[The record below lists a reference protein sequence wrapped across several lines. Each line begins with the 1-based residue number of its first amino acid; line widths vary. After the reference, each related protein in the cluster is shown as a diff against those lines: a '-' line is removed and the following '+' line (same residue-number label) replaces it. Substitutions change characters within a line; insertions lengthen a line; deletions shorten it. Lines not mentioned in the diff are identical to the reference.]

1 MTINALDVNS
11 RDVGPREIKV
21 LKRFKKDVLYIEA
34 NRQSWLE
41 EFSDCW
47 VVVYGE
53 RLIGHADD
61 FHQALAIARD
71 EGLEAKDVAIE
82 LITGEPRTMIL

>member
-1 MTINALDVNS
+1 MTMNALDVNP
-11 RDVGPREIKV
+11 RDVDPREIKA
-21 LKRFKKDVLYIEA
+21 LERFKKDVLYIEA
-34 NRQSWLE
+34 NRQRWLE

-61 FHQALAIARD
+61 FHHALAIARD
-71 EGLEAKDVAIE
+71 KGLEANDVAVE
-82 LITGEPRTMIL
+82 LITVEPRTMIL